1 MQIYAALC
9 RQSHHPM
16 SARGPSIIKLPCS
29 GALPER
35 VQKTHDASQKHQ
47 SDHNRQILIW
57 SVHQKHSVIIKRAPI
72 LQPFAASDVALWDPG
87 GNPAGC
93 GANVQKPPCK
103 EFPENVCH

>member
-72 LQPFAASDVALWDPG
+72 LQPFAASDVALRDPG
-87 GNPAGC
+87 GNPAGS

-103 EFPENVCH
+103 EPPENVCH